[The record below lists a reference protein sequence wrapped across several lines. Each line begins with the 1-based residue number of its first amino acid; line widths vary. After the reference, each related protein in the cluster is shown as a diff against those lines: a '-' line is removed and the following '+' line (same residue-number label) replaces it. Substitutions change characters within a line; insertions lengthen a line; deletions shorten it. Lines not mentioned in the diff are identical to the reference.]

1 MPSVEKLPAP
11 EGQRESLDEFDR
23 EFGAVG
29 GGSGGE
35 ERSAC
40 ISTRPRATSVNAGG
54 PVARIP
60 ACKVAPVVGPP
71 LGYEPFAR

>member
-1 MPSVEKLPAP
+1 MTEPAMPSVEKLPAP

-35 ERSAC
+35 ERSA
-40 ISTRPRATSVNAGG
+40 
-54 PVARIP
+54 
-60 ACKVAPVVGPP
+60 
-71 LGYEPFAR
+71 